1 MSHPDGGGKGMLL
14 SFDRLVSDLGEAVK
28 TYYGPR
34 LTSLAVF
41 GSVARGTPGPIS
53 DLDALIIA
61 DPLPRGRIG
70 RVEEFEGVE
79 ASLTGRLE
87 ELKRAGVDARISPVF
102 RTPTEVLQ
110 YGGPIFLDMTEHVI
124 ILHDRRDFLRDYLAR
139 LKTGLAAKGARRLS
153 WRGVSYWDLGEERGD
168 RDL

>member
-1 MSHPDGGGKGMLL
+1 MDDPGGGGKGLL
-14 SFDRLVSDLGEAVK
+14 ACFDRLANELVEAAK
-28 TYYGPR
+28 AYYGPR

-41 GSVARGTPGPIS
+41 GSVARRTPGPIS
-53 DLDALIIA
+53 DLDVLIIG

-70 RVEEFEGVE
+70 RVEDFGCVE
-79 ASLTGRLE
+79 ARLTGRLE
-87 ELKRAGVDARISPVF
+87 ELERAGVDARVSPVF
-102 RTPTEVLQ
+102 RTPVEILR

-124 ILHDRRDFLRDYLAR
+124 ILHDCRDFLRDYLAQ
-139 LKTGLAAKGARRLS
+139 LKATLAAKGARRLS